1 MRPARGRPD
10 ECAANPPK
18 QVIAVRVPGAIMFL
32 MRSAASPNSATD
44 SAPAPPTSG
53 RAQPVLVGVMSP
65 PTGAVLG
72 PGVMATHSRSGRGLM
87 ELHSGAAPFE
97 WSQDGV
103 TFLWLLVLILAF
115 VLSIV
120 LLGHGVDRP

>member
-1 MRPARGRPD
+1 
-10 ECAANPPK
+10 
-18 QVIAVRVPGAIMFL
+18 
-32 MRSAASPNSATD
+32 
-44 SAPAPPTSG
+44 
-53 RAQPVLVGVMSP
+53 
-65 PTGAVLG
+65 
-72 PGVMATHSRSGRGLM
+72 M